1 MLLLPFLHS
10 VLINHILFS
19 ANLNLTSGLFSIEI
33 HVITDNLLTLASE
46 RNVST
51 ISILK
56 SFKCAV

>member
-19 ANLNLTSGLFSIEI
+19 ANLNLASGLFSIEI
-33 HVITDNLLTLASE
+33 HVITDNQLALASE

-51 ISILK
+51 ISILN